1 MSEERNVHDG
11 MPPIVSADNIANGA
25 LVELLAEALKR
36 VGENISDV
44 NTSEKAKRGITIK
57 ISCDPYPDR
66 SGFIYELSIET
77 KLAGMR
83 SASGTA
89 YIARVGGEYL
99 VVGKNQRQ
107 LELEMDAQIG
117 SRPEE
122 QKQKLQ

>member
-1 MSEERNVHDG
+1 MEDKKVSD
-11 MPPIVSADNIANGA
+11 MPALVSADNIANGA

-44 NTSEKAKRGITIK
+44 NTSEKAKRGVTIK

-89 YIARVGGEYL
+89 YIARVNGEYL
-99 VVGKNQRQ
+99 VVGKNQKQ
-107 LELEMDAQIG
+107 LELEMDAQLG
-117 SRPEE
+117 SRPETPKV
-122 QKQKLQ
+122 Q